1 MHVNKYSI
9 TSDKVKEFLSS
20 GIGSYLC
27 VCVSRII
34 QKLSMDLEQISW
46 YNVTNTGQH
55 NGS

>member
-1 MHVNKYSI
+1 MPVNKYSI
-9 TSDKVKEFLSS
+9 TSDRVKEFLSS
-20 GIGSYLC
+20 GIGSYFC

-46 YNVTNTGQH
+46 YTVTNTGQH